1 MRKKEKIKKLKK
13 KKKKKIND
21 KIKEDKNIINL
32 KDKKLN

>member
-32 KDKKLN
+32 KDKNLN